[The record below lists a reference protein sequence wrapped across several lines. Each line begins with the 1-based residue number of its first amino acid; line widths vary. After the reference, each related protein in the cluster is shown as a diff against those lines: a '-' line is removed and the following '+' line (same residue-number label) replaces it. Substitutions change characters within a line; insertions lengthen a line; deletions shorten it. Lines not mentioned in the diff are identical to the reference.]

1 MDLSSVGTL
10 ISDFF
15 TKTPIMQY
23 LTGGLL
29 SMVSLL
35 IWGYIFLRKE
45 PERKDLVILSFCAG
59 VLSVIPI
66 FIVLGLLGNSQIK
79 VGGITIPGLNL
90 YSHIDT
96 LAAAGA
102 PLERLGVYVLTS
114 LLAFVA
120 IYLIIAVLIF
130 ILDILSGEQTLDSF
144 EKILAK
150 SIEAPLTFFLLSVV
164 VGVLAFSLN
173 WTLSDVLMRSLMVG
187 AVEEFAK
194 HLVMRFSD
202 ENKFRNINDAIEFS
216 ILVALGF
223 AFFENI
229 LYFVDKIWLAP
240 CTPQDIASGACLF
253 DKQAN
258 KYVHEINVLLVPFLF
273 RSVFSTMTHII
284 ASGIFGY
291 FYGVAYFA
299 ADEIKELSRMQ
310 NGLQA
315 RILLFFH
322 HVFHLPTSFVMR
334 EQQFFLGAV
343 GAMVYHGLF
352 NFVLD
357 AETNTYIQTLI
368 GRPSLFVIVPLTVA
382 GGLYLLY
389 LFKRP
394 ENSIIWYK
402 RRVLETRIK
411 KDEINAALEDRFS
424 LRTPTPRA

>member
-1 MDLSSVGTL
+1 MDFSAIGAA

-29 SMVSLL
+29 SMVSLFV
-35 IWGYIFLRKE
+35 WGYIFLRKE

-66 FIVLGLLGNSQIK
+66 FVVLGLLGNSQIK
-79 VGGITIPGLNL
+79 IAGLTIPGLNI
-90 YSHIDT
+90 YNYIET
-96 LAAAGA
+96 LATDGA
-102 PLERLGVYVLTS
+102 TWSRLGIFVLTS
-114 LLAFVA
+114 ILAFFA
-120 IYLIIAVLIF
+120 IYLLIAVLIF
-130 ILDILSGEQTLDSF
+130 ILDILSGEQTLTSY
-144 EKILAK
+144 EKILSK
-150 SIEAPLTFFLLSVV
+150 SIEAPLIFVSMGAVIGL
-164 VGVLAFSLN
+164 LAFTFD
-173 WTLSDVLMRSLMVG
+173 WTLNEVLMRSLLVG
-187 AVEEFAK
+187 SVEEFAK
-194 HLVMRFSD
+194 HMVMRFSD
-202 ENKFRNINDAIEFS
+202 ENKFRNINDAIEFA

-299 ADEIKELSRMQ
+299 ADEIKELARQQHGMQ
-310 NGLQA
+310 A
-315 RILLFFH
+315 KILLFFNRTLH
-322 HVFHLPTSFVMR
+322 LKSAFVLREQHVFM
-334 EQQFFLGAV
+334 GALF
-343 GAMVYHGLF
+343 AMIYHGLF

-357 AETNTYIQTLI
+357 TDTNTYIEQLI
-368 GRPSLFVIVPLTVA
+368 GRPSLFIIVPLTVT
-382 GGLYLLY
+382 GGLYLFY

-402 RRVLETRIK
+402 RRVLETRLK
-411 KDEINAALEDRFS
+411 KEEINAALEDRFA
-424 LRTPTPRA
+424 LRTPDPRA

>member
-1 MDLSSVGTL
+1 MDLNSIGAA
-10 ISDFF
+10 ISNFF
-15 TKTPIMQY
+15 ATTPIMQY

-29 SMVSLL
+29 SMVSLFV
-35 IWGYIFLRKE
+35 WGYIFLRKE

-66 FIVLGLLGNSQIK
+66 FVVLGMLGRSSLTI
-79 VGGITIPGLNL
+79 GSLTIPGLNI
-90 YSHIDT
+90 YSHIE
-96 LAAAGA
+96 AVAAGGA
-102 PLERLGVYVLTS
+102 TLEKLGIYILTS
-114 LLAFVA
+114 ILAFFA

-130 ILDILSGEQTLDSF
+130 LLDILSGEQTLTSY
-144 EKILAK
+144 EKILSK
-150 SIEAPLTFFLLSVV
+150 SLEAPLIFVV
-164 VGVLAFSLN
+164 LGTAMGLLAFTFDWSLN
-173 WTLSDVLMRSLMVG
+173 TVLMRSLMVG

-258 KYVHEINVLLVPFLF
+258 KYVHEINVLLIPFLF

-284 ASGIFGY
+284 SSGIFGY

-299 ADEIKELSRMQ
+299 ADGIKELAKRES
-310 NGLQA
+310 GLQA
-315 RILLFFH
+315 KVLIFFNHIL
-322 HVFHLPTSFVMR
+322 HLKSALILR
-334 EQQFFLGAV
+334 EQKLLQGALF
-343 GAMVYHGLF
+343 AMVYHGVF

-357 AETNTYIQTLI
+357 TETNIYIEELI
-368 GRPSLFVIVPLTVA
+368 GRPSMFIIVPLTA
-382 GGLYLLY
+382 LGGGYLFY

-411 KDEINAALEDRFS
+411 KEAIDAAIQDRFA
-424 LRTPTPRA
+424 LRTPRP

>member
-1 MDLSSVGTL
+1 MDITAITTA

-35 IWGYIFLRKE
+35 VWGYIFLRKE

-66 FIVLGLLGNSQIK
+66 FIVLGLLGNSEIQI
-79 VGGITIPGLNL
+79 GEFTIPGLNI
-90 YSHIDT
+90 YTHIGNVAASGAT
-96 LAAAGA
+96 L
-102 PLERLGVYVLTS
+102 EKLGIYILTS
-114 LLAFVA
+114 ILAFVA
-120 IYLIIAVLIF
+120 IYVIIAVLIF
-130 ILDILSGEQTLDSF
+130 ILDILSGEQTLASF
-144 EKILAK
+144 EKILSK
-150 SIEAPLTFFLLSVV
+150 SIEAPMIFVILGTIIGLI
-164 VGVLAFSLN
+164 AFMFDWSLN
-173 WTLSDVLMRSLMVG
+173 AVLMRSLMVG

-240 CTPQDIASGACLF
+240 CLPQDIANGACLF

-284 ASGIFGY
+284 SSGIFGY
-291 FYGVAYFA
+291 FYGVAHFA
-299 ADEIKELSRMQ
+299 SDHIKELAKQ
-310 NGLQA
+310 QQGFQA
-315 RILLFFH
+315 KMLVFLNHTFHIKSDFIL
-322 HVFHLPTSFVMR
+322 R
-334 EQQFFLGAV
+334 EQNLFMGALF
-343 GAMVYHGLF
+343 AMVYHGFF

-357 AETNTYIQTLI
+357 TETNIYINDLI
-368 GRPSLFVIVPLTVA
+368 GRPSMFIIVPLTLA
-382 GGLYLLY
+382 GGLYLFY

-402 RRVLETRIK
+402 RRVLETRIQ
-411 KDEINAALEDRFS
+411 KDRIDASLEDRFA
-424 LRTPTPRA
+424 LRTRDPKA